1 MLLRRLF
8 FSLVLFSVMLP
19 VGMTLLPAKAEAAA
33 FGLVPCALRNDDQAT
48 TFDERGPCTV
58 CHLLIGMER
67 IVTLLRNI
75 MTAIAVAVIVA
86 MAIVYITSAGDEGR
100 MSFAKEGIKW
110 SLIGF
115 TVILLAWV
123 MVNFIFTLPLFANNG
138 LVRTDW
144 DSFTCNTTSQSQAG
158 STTVAARSSSSI
170 SNATGSNDGSGP
182 TRGGTPGPGAQPPVT
197 GGGGGGGDTGG
208 GGGDTGGGTGGGNNP
223 PVGSCNNNG
232 ICEHTTNWDSETC
245 ASCPGDCGACT
256 SVPVCGSTHY
266 TCAAGT
272 YDGNGSQNNDGWGW
286 DCLGGIHHGDPFV
299 TCIENITG
307 CGNNKV
313 ESSVGEQCDTG
324 AARGVCPYE
333 CSWTCQINDCSN
345 TPPPTPVA
353 CGPSNGTSS
362 APVDPLCVGEGAIAS
377 SVTVSAVGT
386 SSRYDWTC
394 SKDGLSGSLSCS
406 SGRTSVGGN
415 PTATCGPAAGVASV
429 DAPSSGLCGTG
440 ELGIY
445 GVNPLIHAVTGE
457 PLWYWGCVMSRSQGG
472 TQTSCYAPRIVP

>member
-8 FSLVLFSVMLP
+8 FSLMLFLVMLP
-19 VGMTLLPAKAEAAA
+19 MGMTLLPAQAEAAA
-33 FGLVPCALRNDDQAT
+33 FGLVPCALRDDDQTT

-158 STTVAARSSSSI
+158 GTTVAARSSSSI

-182 TRGGTPGPGAQPPVT
+182 TRGGTPGPGAKPPVT

-208 GGGDTGGGTGGGNNP
+208 GGTTPPGNGGGTEP
-223 PVGSCNNNG
+223 TVIPL
-232 ICEHTTNWDSETC
+232 
-245 ASCPGDCGACT
+245 
-256 SVPVCGSTHY
+256 CGSTHY
-266 TCAAGT
+266 TCDSGT

-286 DCLGGIHHGDPFV
+286 DCLGGISHGEPFV

-313 ESSVGEQCDTG
+313 ETSVDEQCDTG
-324 AARGVCPYE
+324 AARGVCPYA

-345 TPPPTPVA
+345 TPPPTPLA

-362 APVDPLCVGEGAIAS
+362 APTEPLCVGDGAIAS
-377 SVTVSAVGT
+377 GVTISSVGNAP
-386 SSRYDWTC
+386 RYDWTC

-415 PTATCGPAAGVASV
+415 PTATCGPSAGVASV
-429 DAPSSGLCGTG
+429 SAPSSGLCGIG
-440 ELGIY
+440 ELDNY

-457 PLWYWGCVMSRSQGG
+457 PLWSWGCVISRSQGG

>member
-8 FSLVLFSVMLP
+8 FSLMLFLVMLP
-19 VGMTLLPAKAEAAA
+19 MGMTLLPAQVEAAA
-33 FGLVPCALRNDDQAT
+33 FGLVPCALRDDDQTT

-86 MAIVYITSAGDEGR
+86 MAIIYITSAGDEGR

-170 SNATGSNDGSGP
+170 GNASGSSAGDGP
-182 TRGGTPGPGAQPPVT
+182 TRGGMPGPGAQPPVT
-197 GGGGGGGDTGG
+197 GGS
-208 GGGDTGGGTGGGNNP
+208 GGGDTGGGTGGGSGSGGGGA
-223 PVGSCNNNG
+223 PVV
-232 ICEHTTNWDSETC
+232 
-245 ASCPGDCGACT
+245 PKPKCG
-256 SVPVCGSTHY
+256 GTHY
-266 TCAAGT
+266 SCDVGT
-272 YDGNGSQNNDGWGW
+272 ASNTQESSDRWTWVCKDDPYQQFCFERFDGCGDGNIDAGEACDEGGRNGFCDSGDNTITCDVNACRRCDG
-286 DCLGGIHHGDPFV
+286 V
-299 TCIENITG
+299 
-307 CGNNKV
+307 
-313 ESSVGEQCDTG
+313 
-324 AARGVCPYE
+324 
-333 CSWTCQINDCSN
+333 
-345 TPPPTPVA
+345 TPPLPVPLG